1 MKIID
6 KYLLKSFLITFTTV
20 FVILFFIF
28 VLQSIWLFIAE
39 LAGKDLDFGTIF
51 KFIFYYSPIMV
62 PLVLPL
68 SILLA
73 SIMTFGSFAE
83 NYEFAAMKSGG
94 ISLRRAMKFLIV
106 CTSVFSLIAFLF
118 ANNIIPE
125 AQYRFVNLRKNILQT
140 KPAMAIGEG
149 QFNKIGTTT
158 TIKVEKKSG
167 ENGEFLEG
175 ITMHMKKG
183 EFGPVTTV
191 IKAKNGVLKSD
202 ESTNLLQL
210 DLLDGN
216 YYEDI
221 QSQKIEERDKLPFAK
236 SSFKKY
242 TINIDLARLNG
253 SSEEGGEIINAFNML
268 SMNELKYTID
278 SLDSNYKK
286 DIVSFSENID
296 KDSQNLSNVLEG
308 TTSQSPVVLKSN
320 IENKENL
327 LELFPNDKK
336 LILLEVAKSNI
347 SNTLF
352 TIDNYKNDL
361 EMKKKYINDF
371 WIAYYDKIL
380 VAYSCLLMFFIG
392 APLGAIIRKGGL
404 GLPIVFA
411 VLIFIIFNF
420 ANTFGKKLA
429 GQDAIHPFLGVAAGA
444 IILTPFAILFTYRA
458 TNDMGLTIDLDW
470 LIHPINKLFKI
481 KNSNDFKFNQSI
493 ISLKNISLDS
503 NDEDVIKL
511 NSFNEESLIS
521 VVKNYKQ
528 FSYSNEFRIKAL
540 KILEQKGISQ
550 EQLLESNN
558 LYNLKYLKLVSYSD
572 LYKKQTLLA
581 LIFNLLSYTVI
592 INLTNLLV
600 LIFGFISVI
609 LMYYF
614 LNKSSESL
622 NEIKRITKREDSFV
636 PTFIA
641 YFFGLVLFIFI
652 FSYNRYRLKEVIS
665 EFNN

>member
-39 LAGKDLDFGTIF
+39 LAGKDLDFVTIF

-94 ISLRRAMKFLIV
+94 ISLRRAMKFLVI
-106 CTSVFSLIAFLF
+106 CTIVFSLVAFLF

-125 AQYRFVNLRKNILQT
+125 AQYRFVNLRKSILQT

-149 QFNKIGTTT
+149 QFNKIGLTT
-158 TIKVEKKSG
+158 TIKVDKKSG
-167 ENGEFLEG
+167 DNGEFLEG

-183 EFGPVTTV
+183 EFGPISTV

-202 ESTNLLQL
+202 ETTNLLQL

-221 QSQKIEERDKLPFAK
+221 QPQKMEERERLPFAK

-242 TINIDLARLNG
+242 TINIDLAKLNG
-253 SSEEGGEIINAFNML
+253 SSDDGGEVINAYNML
-268 SMNELKYTID
+268 TMGELKYTID
-278 SLDSNYKK
+278 SLQLNYNK
-286 DIVSFSENID
+286 DVISFSENID
-296 KDSQNLSNVLEG
+296 KNSQVLTDLLQKENQNN
-308 TTSQSPVVLKSN
+308 SVVSPNKGNASFDLLEIIPK
-320 IENKENL
+320 ENKSV
-327 LELFPNDKK
+327 
-336 LILLEVAKSNI
+336 ILEVAKSNV
-347 SNTLF
+347 SNVIFSL
-352 TIDNYKNDL
+352 DGYKTDL

-411 VLIFIIFNF
+411 VLIFIVFNF

-429 GQDAIHPFLGVAAGA
+429 GQDAINPFLGVAAGA

-470 LIHPINKLFKI
+470 LINPIKNIFNKLTNNKQQS
-481 KNSNDFKFNQSI
+481 SNTQT
-493 ISLKNISLDS
+493 
-503 NDEDVIKL
+503 
-511 NSFNEESLIS
+511 NE
-521 VVKNYKQ
+521 Q
-528 FSYSNEFRIKAL
+528 
-540 KILEQKGISQ
+540 
-550 EQLLESNN
+550 
-558 LYNLKYLKLVSYSD
+558 
-572 LYKKQTLLA
+572 
-581 LIFNLLSYTVI
+581 
-592 INLTNLLV
+592 
-600 LIFGFISVI
+600 
-609 LMYYF
+609 
-614 LNKSSESL
+614 
-622 NEIKRITKREDSFV
+622 
-636 PTFIA
+636 
-641 YFFGLVLFIFI
+641 
-652 FSYNRYRLKEVIS
+652 
-665 EFNN
+665 

>member
-39 LAGKDLDFGTIF
+39 LAGKDLDFITIF

-94 ISLRRAMKFLIV
+94 ISLRRAMKFLVI
-106 CTSVFSLIAFLF
+106 CTLVLSTIAFLF

-125 AQYRFVNLRKNILQT
+125 AQYRFVNLRKSILQT

-158 TIKVEKKSG
+158 TIKVDKKSG
-167 ENGEFLEG
+167 ENGEFLDG

-183 EFGPVTTV
+183 EFGPITTV
-191 IKAKNGVLKSD
+191 IKAKKGVLKSD
-202 ESTNLLQL
+202 ETTNLLQL

-221 QSQKIEERDKLPFAK
+221 YSQKMEEREKLPFAK

-242 TINIDLARLNG
+242 TINIDLAKLNG
-253 SSEEGGEIINAFNML
+253 TSDEGGEIINAFNML
-268 SMNELKYTID
+268 TMSELKFTID
-278 SLDSNYKK
+278 SLNLIYNR
-286 DIVSFSENID
+286 DIVSYSENID
-296 KDSQNLSNVLEG
+296 KASQNLTEVLQTNSQNSLVVPSN
-308 TTSQSPVVLKSN
+308 LKPSTD
-320 IENKENL
+320 L
-327 LELFPNDKK
+327 LEIFSKEK
-336 LILLEVAKSNI
+336 QSVLLEVAKSNI
-347 SNTLF
+347 SNTIFSLE
-352 TIDNYKNDL
+352 NYNTDL
-361 EMKKKYINDF
+361 DMKKKYINDY
-371 WIAYYDKIL
+371 WLSYYDKIL

-411 VLIFIIFNF
+411 ILIFIVFNF

-429 GQDAIHPFLGVAAGA
+429 GQNAIHPFIGVAAGA
-444 IILTPFAILFTYRA
+444 LILTPFAILLTYRA

-470 LIHPINKLFKI
+470 LINP
-481 KNSNDFKFNQSI
+481 
-493 ISLKNISLDS
+493 LKNI
-503 NDEDVIKL
+503 
-511 NSFNEESLIS
+511 
-521 VVKNYKQ
+521 
-528 FSYSNEFRIKAL
+528 
-540 KILEQKGISQ
+540 
-550 EQLLESNN
+550 
-558 LYNLKYLKLVSYSD
+558 YNK
-572 LYKKQTLLA
+572 
-581 LIFNLLSYTVI
+581 
-592 INLTNLLV
+592 LTN
-600 LIFGFISVI
+600 
-609 LMYYF
+609 
-614 LNKSSESL
+614 NKLQSSNTQN
-622 NEIKRITKREDSFV
+622 NEQ
-636 PTFIA
+636 
-641 YFFGLVLFIFI
+641 
-652 FSYNRYRLKEVIS
+652 
-665 EFNN
+665 

>member
-39 LAGKDLDFGTIF
+39 LAGKDLDFVTIF

-106 CTSVFSLIAFLF
+106 CTFVFSAVAFLF

-125 AQYRFVNLRKNILQT
+125 AQYRFVNLRKSILQT

-158 TIKVEKKSG
+158 TIKVDKKSG

-183 EFGPVTTV
+183 EFGPITTV

-202 ESTNLLQL
+202 ETTNLLQL
-210 DLLDGN
+210 DLLEGN

-221 QSQKIEERDKLPFAK
+221 QPQKMEERERLPFAK

-242 TINIDLARLNG
+242 TINIDLAKLNG
-253 SSEEGGEIINAFNML
+253 ATDEGGEIINAFNML
-268 SMNELKYTID
+268 TMGELKYTID
-278 SLDSNYKK
+278 SLQLNYNK
-286 DIVSFSENID
+286 DVTSYSENID
-296 KDSQNLSNVLEG
+296 KN
-308 TTSQSPVVLKSN
+308 SQSLTDALQTSNQVPLVVKTNPKSTTDLFA
-320 IENKENL
+320 IFPKE
-327 LELFPNDKK
+327 KQAV
-336 LILLEVAKSNI
+336 LIEVAKSNV
-347 SNTLF
+347 SNTIFSLDGY
-352 TIDNYKNDL
+352 TTDL
-361 EMKKKYINDF
+361 DMKKKYINDF

-411 VLIFIIFNF
+411 VLIFIVFNF

-429 GQDAIHPFLGVAAGA
+429 GQDAIHPFIGVAAGA
-444 IILTPFAILFTYRA
+444 LILTPFAILLTYRA

-470 LIHPINKLFKI
+470 LINPI
-481 KNSNDFKFNQSI
+481 KN
-493 ISLKNISLDS
+493 
-503 NDEDVIKL
+503 
-511 NSFNEESLIS
+511 
-521 VVKNYKQ
+521 
-528 FSYSNEFRIKAL
+528 
-540 KILEQKGISQ
+540 
-550 EQLLESNN
+550 
-558 LYNLKYLKLVSYSD
+558 
-572 LYKKQTLLA
+572 
-581 LIFNLLSYTVI
+581 IFTK
-592 INLTNLLV
+592 LTN
-600 LIFGFISVI
+600 
-609 LMYYF
+609 
-614 LNKSSESL
+614 NKQQSSNTQT
-622 NEIKRITKREDSFV
+622 NEQ
-636 PTFIA
+636 
-641 YFFGLVLFIFI
+641 
-652 FSYNRYRLKEVIS
+652 
-665 EFNN
+665 

>member
-39 LAGKDLDFGTIF
+39 LAGKDLDFVTIF

-106 CTSVFSLIAFLF
+106 CTFVFSAVAFLF

-125 AQYRFVNLRKNILQT
+125 AQYRFVNLRKSILQT

-158 TIKVEKKSG
+158 TIKVDKKSG
-167 ENGEFLEG
+167 DNGEFLEG

-183 EFGPVTTV
+183 EFGPITTV
-191 IKAKNGVLKSD
+191 IKAKKGVLKSD
-202 ESTNLLQL
+202 ETTNLLQL

-221 QSQKIEERDKLPFAK
+221 QSQKMEERERLPFAK

-242 TINIDLARLNG
+242 TINIDLAKLNG
-253 SSEEGGEIINAFNML
+253 ATDDGGEIINAFNML
-268 SMNELKYTID
+268 TMGELKYTID
-278 SLDSNYKK
+278 SLKLNYNK
-286 DIVSFSENID
+286 DVISYSENID
-296 KDSQNLSNVLEG
+296 K
-308 TTSQSPVVLKSN
+308 TSQSLTDVLQVSSQTPVAVKTNAKPST
-320 IENKENL
+320 NL
-327 LELFPNDKK
+327 IELFPKEK
-336 LILLEVAKSNI
+336 QSVLLEVAKSNI
-347 SNTLF
+347 SNTIFSL
-352 TIDNYKNDL
+352 DNYNTDL
-361 EMKKKYINDF
+361 DMKKKYINDF

-380 VAYSCLLMFFIG
+380 IAYSCLLMFFIG

-411 VLIFIIFNF
+411 VLIFIVFNF

-429 GQDAIHPFLGVAAGA
+429 GQDAIHPFIGVAAGA
-444 IILTPFAILFTYRA
+444 LILTPFAILFTYRA

-470 LIHPINKLFKI
+470 LINPIKNIFTKLTNNKLQS
-481 KNSNDFKFNQSI
+481 SNTQT
-493 ISLKNISLDS
+493 
-503 NDEDVIKL
+503 
-511 NSFNEESLIS
+511 NE
-521 VVKNYKQ
+521 Q
-528 FSYSNEFRIKAL
+528 
-540 KILEQKGISQ
+540 
-550 EQLLESNN
+550 
-558 LYNLKYLKLVSYSD
+558 
-572 LYKKQTLLA
+572 
-581 LIFNLLSYTVI
+581 
-592 INLTNLLV
+592 
-600 LIFGFISVI
+600 
-609 LMYYF
+609 
-614 LNKSSESL
+614 
-622 NEIKRITKREDSFV
+622 
-636 PTFIA
+636 
-641 YFFGLVLFIFI
+641 
-652 FSYNRYRLKEVIS
+652 
-665 EFNN
+665 

>member
-39 LAGKDLDFGTIF
+39 LAGKDLDFITIF

-94 ISLRRAMKFLIV
+94 ISLGRAMKFLVV
-106 CTSVFSLIAFLF
+106 CTMIFSFVAFLF

-158 TIKVEKKSG
+158 TIKVDKKSG
-167 ENGEFLEG
+167 DNGEFLEG

-183 EFGPVTTV
+183 EFTPITTV

-202 ESTNLLQL
+202 ETTNLLQL

-221 QSQKIEERDKLPFAK
+221 QPQKMEERARLPFAK
-236 SSFKKY
+236 SSFEKY
-242 TINIDLARLNG
+242 TINIDLATLNG
-253 SSEEGGEIINAFNML
+253 ASEDAGEVINAYNML
-268 SMNELKYTID
+268 NMSELKYAID
-278 SLDSNYKK
+278 SLESNYKK
-286 DIVSFSENID
+286 DVISYSENLD
-296 KDSQNLSNVLEG
+296 KNTQSLTDVLQAMSPTPLAVKTNTKP
-308 TTSQSPVVLKSN
+308 TTD
-320 IENKENL
+320 L
-327 LELFPNDKK
+327 LEIFPKEK
-336 LILLEVAKSNI
+336 QAILLDVAKSNI
-347 SNTLF
+347 SNTIFSL
-352 TIDNYKNDL
+352 DNYNTDL

-371 WIAYYDKIL
+371 WIAYFDKIM

-429 GQDAIHPFLGVAAGA
+429 GQDAIHPFFGVAAGA

-470 LIHPINKLFKI
+470 LINPIKNIFNKLTNNKLQS
-481 KNSNDFKFNQSI
+481 SNTQT
-493 ISLKNISLDS
+493 
-503 NDEDVIKL
+503 
-511 NSFNEESLIS
+511 NE
-521 VVKNYKQ
+521 Q
-528 FSYSNEFRIKAL
+528 
-540 KILEQKGISQ
+540 
-550 EQLLESNN
+550 
-558 LYNLKYLKLVSYSD
+558 
-572 LYKKQTLLA
+572 
-581 LIFNLLSYTVI
+581 
-592 INLTNLLV
+592 
-600 LIFGFISVI
+600 
-609 LMYYF
+609 
-614 LNKSSESL
+614 
-622 NEIKRITKREDSFV
+622 
-636 PTFIA
+636 
-641 YFFGLVLFIFI
+641 
-652 FSYNRYRLKEVIS
+652 
-665 EFNN
+665 

>member
-39 LAGKDLDFGTIF
+39 LAGKDLDFVTIF
-51 KFIFYYSPIMV
+51 KFIFFYSPIMV

-94 ISLRRAMKFLIV
+94 ISLKRAMKFLVI
-106 CTSVFSLIAFLF
+106 CTLVFSAIAFLF

-158 TIKVEKKSG
+158 TIKVDKKSG
-167 ENGEFLEG
+167 DNGEFLEG

-183 EFGPVTTV
+183 EFGPITTV
-191 IKAKNGVLKSD
+191 IKAKKGVLKSD
-202 ESTNLLQL
+202 ETTNLLQL
-210 DLLDGN
+210 DLLEGN

-221 QSQKIEERDKLPFAK
+221 QSQKMEEREKLPFAK

-242 TINIDLARLNG
+242 TINIDLAKLNG
-253 SSEEGGEIINAFNML
+253 ATDDGGEIINAFNML
-268 SMNELKYTID
+268 TMGELKYTID
-278 SLDSNYKK
+278 SLQLNYKK
-286 DIVSFSENID
+286 DVISYSENID
-296 KDSQNLSNVLEG
+296 KN
-308 TTSQSPVVLKSN
+308 SQSLTDVLQDVTQSPIAPKTNTKSSTDL
-320 IENKENL
+320 IEIFPKE
-327 LELFPNDKK
+327 KQT
-336 LILLEVAKSNI
+336 ILLEVAKSNI
-347 SNTLF
+347 SNTIFSL
-352 TIDNYKNDL
+352 DNYNVDL

-429 GQDAIHPFLGVAAGA
+429 GQDAMHPFLGVAAGA
-444 IILTPFAILFTYRA
+444 IILTPFAILLTYRA

-470 LIHPINKLFKI
+470 LINPIKNIFNKLTNNKLQS
-481 KNSNDFKFNQSI
+481 SNTQT
-493 ISLKNISLDS
+493 
-503 NDEDVIKL
+503 
-511 NSFNEESLIS
+511 NE
-521 VVKNYKQ
+521 Q
-528 FSYSNEFRIKAL
+528 
-540 KILEQKGISQ
+540 
-550 EQLLESNN
+550 
-558 LYNLKYLKLVSYSD
+558 
-572 LYKKQTLLA
+572 
-581 LIFNLLSYTVI
+581 
-592 INLTNLLV
+592 
-600 LIFGFISVI
+600 
-609 LMYYF
+609 
-614 LNKSSESL
+614 
-622 NEIKRITKREDSFV
+622 
-636 PTFIA
+636 
-641 YFFGLVLFIFI
+641 
-652 FSYNRYRLKEVIS
+652 
-665 EFNN
+665 

>member
-39 LAGKDLDFGTIF
+39 LAGKDLDFVTIF

-94 ISLRRAMKFLIV
+94 ISLRRAMKFLII
-106 CTSVFSLIAFLF
+106 CTFVFSAVAFLF

-149 QFNKIGTTT
+149 QFNKIGLTT
-158 TIKVEKKSG
+158 TIKVDKKSG

-202 ESTNLLQL
+202 ETTNLLQL

-221 QSQKIEERDKLPFAK
+221 QPQKMEEREKLPFAK

-242 TINIDLARLNG
+242 TINIDLAKLNG
-253 SSEEGGEIINAFNML
+253 SSEEGGEIINAYNML
-268 SMNELKYTID
+268 NMSELKYTID
-278 SLDSNYKK
+278 SLQLNYNK
-286 DIVSFSENID
+286 DVISYSENID
-296 KDSQNLSNVLEG
+296 K
-308 TTSQSPVVLKSN
+308 TSQSLTDALQVPDLNSFVTPVKTKPTKDLLKIIPS
-320 IENKENL
+320 ENKAT
-327 LELFPNDKK
+327 
-336 LILLEVAKSNI
+336 IIEVAKSNI
-347 SNTLF
+347 SNTIFSLEGY
-352 TIDNYKNDL
+352 TTDL
-361 EMKKKYINDF
+361 EMKKNYINDY
-371 WIAYYDKIL
+371 WIGYYDKIF

-429 GQDAIHPFLGVAAGA
+429 GQDALHPFIGVAAGA
-444 IILTPFAILFTYRA
+444 LILTPFAILFTYRA

-470 LIHPINKLFKI
+470 LINP
-481 KNSNDFKFNQSI
+481 
-493 ISLKNISLDS
+493 LKNIFT
-503 NDEDVIKL
+503 KL
-511 NSFNEESLIS
+511 TDNKQQSTNTQTNE
-521 VVKNYKQ
+521 Q
-528 FSYSNEFRIKAL
+528 
-540 KILEQKGISQ
+540 
-550 EQLLESNN
+550 
-558 LYNLKYLKLVSYSD
+558 
-572 LYKKQTLLA
+572 
-581 LIFNLLSYTVI
+581 
-592 INLTNLLV
+592 
-600 LIFGFISVI
+600 
-609 LMYYF
+609 
-614 LNKSSESL
+614 
-622 NEIKRITKREDSFV
+622 
-636 PTFIA
+636 
-641 YFFGLVLFIFI
+641 
-652 FSYNRYRLKEVIS
+652 
-665 EFNN
+665 

>member
-39 LAGKDLDFGTIF
+39 LAGKDLDFVTIF

-94 ISLRRAMKFLIV
+94 ISLRRAMKFLII
-106 CTSVFSLIAFLF
+106 CTAIFSAIAFLF

-158 TIKVEKKSG
+158 TIKVDKKSG

-183 EFGPVTTV
+183 EFGPITTV
-191 IKAKNGVLKSD
+191 IKAKKGVLKSD
-202 ESTNLLQL
+202 ETTNLLQL

-221 QSQKIEERDKLPFAK
+221 QSQKMEERERLPFAK

-242 TINIDLARLNG
+242 TINIDLAKLNG
-253 SSEEGGEIINAFNML
+253 ASDEGAEIINAYNML
-268 SMNELKYTID
+268 NMSELKYTID
-278 SLDSNYKK
+278 SLQLNYNK
-286 DIVSFSENID
+286 DVISYSENID
-296 KDSQNLSNVLEG
+296 K
-308 TTSQSPVVLKSN
+308 TSQSLTDALQLSLDNNLVVPKKTKKTNDLLK
-320 IENKENL
+320 IIPKE
-327 LELFPNDKK
+327 KK
-336 LILLEVAKSNI
+336 SVILEVAKSNI
-347 SNTLF
+347 SNTIFSLDGY
-352 TIDNYKNDL
+352 TLDL
-361 EMKKKYINDF
+361 EMKKNNLNDY
-371 WIAYYDKIL
+371 WIGYYDKIF

-411 VLIFIIFNF
+411 VLIFIVFNF

-429 GQDAIHPFLGVAAGA
+429 GQDALHPFIGVAAGA
-444 IILTPFAILFTYRA
+444 LILTPFAILFTYRA

-470 LIHPINKLFKI
+470 LINPIKKIFIKLTNNKL
-481 KNSNDFKFNQSI
+481 Q
-493 ISLKNISLDS
+493 
-503 NDEDVIKL
+503 
-511 NSFNEESLIS
+511 
-521 VVKNYKQ
+521 
-528 FSYSNEFRIKAL
+528 
-540 KILEQKGISQ
+540 
-550 EQLLESNN
+550 SNN
-558 LYNLKYLKLVSYSD
+558 T
-572 LYKKQTLLA
+572 QT
-581 LIFNLLSYTVI
+581 
-592 INLTNLLV
+592 
-600 LIFGFISVI
+600 
-609 LMYYF
+609 
-614 LNKSSESL
+614 
-622 NEIKRITKREDSFV
+622 NEQ
-636 PTFIA
+636 
-641 YFFGLVLFIFI
+641 
-652 FSYNRYRLKEVIS
+652 
-665 EFNN
+665 

>member
-39 LAGKDLDFGTIF
+39 LAGKDLDFVTIF

-94 ISLRRAMKFLIV
+94 ISLKRAMKFLVI
-106 CTSVFSLIAFLF
+106 CTFGFSAVAFLF

-125 AQYRFVNLRKNILQT
+125 AQYRFVNLRKSILQT

-149 QFNKIGTTT
+149 QFNKIGATT
-158 TIKVEKKSG
+158 TIKVDKKSG
-167 ENGEFLEG
+167 DNGEFLEG

-183 EFGPVTTV
+183 EFGPISTV
-191 IKAKNGVLKSD
+191 IKAKKGVLKSD
-202 ESTNLLQL
+202 ETTNLLQL

-221 QSQKIEERDKLPFAK
+221 QPQKMEERAKLPFAK

-242 TINIDLARLNG
+242 TINIDLAKLNG
-253 SSEEGGEIINAFNML
+253 TSDDGGGEIINAFNML
-268 SMNELKYTID
+268 TMGELKYTID
-278 SLDSNYKK
+278 SLKLNYNK
-286 DIVSFSENID
+286 DVVSYSENID
-296 KDSQNLSNVLEG
+296 K
-308 TTSQSPVVLKSN
+308 TSQSLTDALQVASPTPTPKVVQTNTKSTT
-320 IENKENL
+320 NL
-327 LELFPNDKK
+327 LDLFPKEK
-336 LILLEVAKSNI
+336 QTVLIEVAKSNI
-347 SNTLF
+347 SNTIFSL
-352 TIDNYKNDL
+352 DNYNTDL

-411 VLIFIIFNF
+411 VLIFIVFNF

-429 GQDAIHPFLGVAAGA
+429 GQDAMHPFLGVAAGA
-444 IILTPFAILFTYRA
+444 LILTPFAILLTYRA
-458 TNDMGLTIDLDW
+458 TNDMGLIIDLDW
-470 LIHPINKLFKI
+470 LINPI
-481 KNSNDFKFNQSI
+481 KNIFTKLINNKQQSSNTQT
-493 ISLKNISLDS
+493 
-503 NDEDVIKL
+503 
-511 NSFNEESLIS
+511 NE
-521 VVKNYKQ
+521 Q
-528 FSYSNEFRIKAL
+528 
-540 KILEQKGISQ
+540 
-550 EQLLESNN
+550 
-558 LYNLKYLKLVSYSD
+558 
-572 LYKKQTLLA
+572 
-581 LIFNLLSYTVI
+581 
-592 INLTNLLV
+592 
-600 LIFGFISVI
+600 
-609 LMYYF
+609 
-614 LNKSSESL
+614 
-622 NEIKRITKREDSFV
+622 
-636 PTFIA
+636 
-641 YFFGLVLFIFI
+641 
-652 FSYNRYRLKEVIS
+652 
-665 EFNN
+665 

>member
-39 LAGKDLDFGTIF
+39 LAGKDLDFVTIF

-94 ISLRRAMKFLIV
+94 ISLRRAMKFLII
-106 CTSVFSLIAFLF
+106 CTFVFSAVAFLF

-149 QFNKIGTTT
+149 QFNKIGLTT
-158 TIKVEKKSG
+158 TIKVDKKSG

-175 ITMHMKKG
+175 ITMHMKNG
-183 EFGPVTTV
+183 EFGPITTV

-202 ESTNLLQL
+202 ETTNLLQL

-221 QSQKIEERDKLPFAK
+221 QPQKMEEREKLPFAK

-242 TINIDLARLNG
+242 TINIDLAKLNG
-253 SSEEGGEIINAFNML
+253 STEEGGEIINAYNML
-268 SMNELKYTID
+268 NMSELKYTID
-278 SLDSNYKK
+278 SLQLNYNK
-286 DIVSFSENID
+286 DVVSYSENID
-296 KDSQNLSNVLEG
+296 KN
-308 TTSQSPVVLKSN
+308 SQSLTDALQFSGEIKIVSPVKPKNTTDLLK
-320 IENKENL
+320 IIPQE
-327 LELFPNDKK
+327 KK
-336 LILLEVAKSNI
+336 STIFEVAKSNI
-347 SNTLF
+347 SNTIFSLDGY
-352 TIDNYKNDL
+352 TTDL
-361 EMKKKYINDF
+361 EMKKNYINDY
-371 WIAYYDKIL
+371 WIGYYDKIL

-411 VLIFIIFNF
+411 VLIFIVFNF

-429 GQDAIHPFLGVAAGA
+429 GQDALHPFIGVAAGA
-444 IILTPFAILFTYRA
+444 LILTPFAILFTYRA

-470 LIHPINKLFKI
+470 LINP
-481 KNSNDFKFNQSI
+481 
-493 ISLKNISLDS
+493 LKNIFT
-503 NDEDVIKL
+503 K
-511 NSFNEESLIS
+511 
-521 VVKNYKQ
+521 
-528 FSYSNEFRIKAL
+528 
-540 KILEQKGISQ
+540 
-550 EQLLESNN
+550 
-558 LYNLKYLKLVSYSD
+558 
-572 LYKKQTLLA
+572 
-581 LIFNLLSYTVI
+581 
-592 INLTNLLV
+592 LTN
-600 LIFGFISVI
+600 
-609 LMYYF
+609 
-614 LNKSSESL
+614 NKQQSSNTQT
-622 NEIKRITKREDSFV
+622 NEQ
-636 PTFIA
+636 
-641 YFFGLVLFIFI
+641 
-652 FSYNRYRLKEVIS
+652 
-665 EFNN
+665 